1 MKDTI
6 QYGKNQDILDT
17 TAGVAVKGKEGVL
30 LMQAGQDV
38 TTTGATLAAL
48 GENGS
53 MILSAGHN
61 LTMDTD
67 SLEAKKD
74 MTENSDNYI
83 RTYRKT
89 ETANTLT
96 AGKDISLIS
105 GNDIKARNTTVAS
118 ENGAITAKAGND
130 VTIENGYNEA
140 ADDFGLKYKESGF
153 LSHKTTAIKNHDERK
168 TATGSMFSGDTVTI
182 VSGGNTNVTASNIV
196 GTNDVSITAGK
207 DTTITS
213 AEEVEQHD
221 YEKRVK
227 KSGLLGGGLGFTIG
241 SEKRNDQ
248 YADADV
254 TQKGS
259 TVGSIAGNVTIES
272 GKDIHVNASDIIA
285 GTDIFLTGKNVDIS
299 SKDNVYHSDEKH
311 EYKKSGLTVS
321 VGGATIDAINSV
333 IQPITRA
340 SEVKDKRLA
349 GLYAVKAGQEA
360 NQISKTY
367 KGQQDVINSLYDK
380 AGKES
385 DLWAKGKD
393 WKEADKV
400 KDNQLGGKNT
410 FTLNVGIGSS
420 HSHAESHS
428 ESTVAQGSQ
437 IQASGDVTIKAT
449 KEDIQIKGSQVSGE
463 NVNLQAK
470 KDITISAAENSN
482 KTTEETK
489 SSGSSIGAS
498 IGIGGLQGIQASYSK
513 AKGNVKENATTY
525 EKSDIHANKDLTFT
539 SGKDTTITGS
549 TMAGDRVTGNVG
561 GNLSIETKQERNT
574 YEEKNTSAGV
584 SINYGVKEGKTSLSG
599 GASRGNTKSNYESAK
614 DQSGIRAGKEG
625 YDITVKDNTH
635 LKGGLIDSDAAKE
648 KNTLTTGTLTWEDI
662 DNKADYKAGGAGIS
676 YTPKDTNTQ
685 LNQKGLTPSMTPTV
699 KGKADSTTKSA
710 VADGTITIT
719 DKEHQK
725 QDVSTLN
732 RDTKN
737 ALNQLEDIFDKTKV
751 EEKQEL
757 IGMLEKYGNQAIHT
771 YAESKGWKD
780 GSTEKMLLHGA
791 FGALMGDMAGG
802 SAASGALS
810 GGVNEYVMGYLT
822 KKKGEDW
829 VQEHPDTV
837 QWISA
842 GVGAAIGASAKDMAT
857 GANVALDASKWN
869 YLGFGM
875 DTTPLLKRTLKSKT
889 GQALSEEEWNKIHSD
904 LIRIAAEADL
914 FGAESDQLEI
924 GNETAKQNV
933 RNYLVG
939 KGFTI
944 DSTEEFI
951 TGYDSWVRD
960 LQKRMNGIP
969 RFKGLPQVTVIA
981 SQIKDGTLDIQ
992 DVAWDKSQDILTSTG
1007 LSWGAANWYE
1017 AEYGYL
1023 SRKEA
1028 EQIGQEMSN
1037 ATMKAWGNIAYLK
1050 EVCDNHKRYNSFE
1063 NALRA
1068 DGYDTLPITVGIVTS
1083 SILATRGSYIQF
1095 IGVGVTGAA
1104 ATWYAKNKKE
1114 TLSKNAPNVD
1124 NQENRGE

>member
-1 MKDTI
+1 MK
-6 QYGKNQDILDT
+6 
-17 TAGVAVKGKEGVL
+17 
-30 LMQAGQDV
+30 
-38 TTTGATLAAL
+38 
-48 GENGS
+48 S
-53 MILSAGHN
+53 H
-61 LTMDTD
+61 
-67 SLEAKKD
+67 
-74 MTENSDNYI
+74 
-83 RTYRKT
+83 
-89 ETANTLT
+89 
-96 AGKDISLIS
+96 
-105 GNDIKARNTTVAS
+105 
-118 ENGAITAKAGND
+118 
-130 VTIENGYNEA
+130 
-140 ADDFGLKYKESGF
+140 YK
-153 LSHKTTAIKNHDERK
+153 
-168 TATGSMFSGDTVTI
+168 
-182 VSGGNTNVTASNIV
+182 
-196 GTNDVSITAGK
+196 
-207 DTTITS
+207 
-213 AEEVEQHD
+213 
-221 YEKRVK
+221 
-227 KSGLLGGGLGFTIG
+227 
-241 SEKRNDQ
+241 
-248 YADADV
+248 
-254 TQKGS
+254 
-259 TVGSIAGNVTIES
+259 
-272 GKDIHVNASDIIA
+272 
-285 GTDIFLTGKNVDIS
+285 
-299 SKDNVYHSDEKH
+299 
-311 EYKKSGLTVS
+311 
-321 VGGATIDAINSV
+321 SV
-333 IQPITRA
+333 I
-340 SEVKDKRLA
+340 
-349 GLYAVKAGQEA
+349 
-360 NQISKTY
+360 NQ
-367 KGQQDVINSLYDK
+367 
-380 AGKES
+380 A
-385 DLWAKGKD
+385 
-393 WKEADKV
+393 
-400 KDNQLGGKNT
+400 
-410 FTLNVGIGSS
+410 
-420 HSHAESHS
+420 
-428 ESTVAQGSQ
+428 
-437 IQASGDVTIKAT
+437 
-449 KEDIQIKGSQVSGE
+449 
-463 NVNLQAK
+463 
-470 KDITISAAENSN
+470 
-482 KTTEETK
+482 
-489 SSGSSIGAS
+489 
-498 IGIGGLQGIQASYSK
+498 
-513 AKGNVKENATTY
+513 
-525 EKSDIHANKDLTFT
+525 
-539 SGKDTTITGS
+539 
-549 TMAGDRVTGNVG
+549 
-561 GNLSIETKQERNT
+561 
-574 YEEKNTSAGV
+574 
-584 SINYGVKEGKTSLSG
+584 
-599 GASRGNTKSNYESAK
+599 
-614 DQSGIRAGKEG
+614 GIRAGGEGFDISVKE
-625 YDITVKDNTH
+625 NTD
-635 LKGGLIDSDAAKE
+635 LKGGVIGSDASKD
-648 KNTLTTGTLTWEDI
+648 KNTLTTGTLSWEDKE
-662 DNKADYKAGGAGIS
+662 NKADYKAGGMGVS
-676 YTPKDTNTQ
+676 YSPNDKSSK
-685 LNQKGLTPSMTPTV
+685 LNQRGLTPNLTPTV
-699 KGKADSTTKSA
+699 KDKTDSTTKSA
-710 VADGTITIT
+710 VAEGTIHIT
-719 DKEHQK
+719 NKEKQK
-725 QDVSTLN
+725 QDIASLN

-737 ALNQLEDIFDKTKV
+737 SLNQLQEIFDKTKV

-1050 EVCDNHKRYNSFE
+1050 EVSDNHKRYNSFE